1 MESCAGFV
9 QMLRKKA
16 RKNALLI
23 LIMVGVILGF
33 VIGILMN
40 SHVQSSRYDD
50 EERRKIVMLTSFLG
64 DIFIRL
70 LKLLIIPLIITSIV
84 TAVASLDTKTT
95 GKIGRRTFIYFFLT
109 TFIAVIVGIIL
120 VVSIRPG
127 DTAVQSGNE
136 EATHVS
142 DPLISILDL
151 VRLDDLNSFFQQ
163 CMMYACKTLIKGT
176 LSSTTVYRS
185 FSRGALHR

>member
-163 CMMYACKTLIKGT
+163 CMYACKTLIKGT
-176 LSSTTVYRS
+176 LASTTVYR
-185 FSRGALHR
+185 